1 MQGIYNEV
9 PIVLLTG
16 IIFSVVTKD
25 TTLTLAASGIIA
37 LLAAFF
43 IIKKPSAMKKPA
55 IVAPGGSLE
64 KALIAFDYGADAVYV
79 GANQFSLRKSANNLE
94 LSELTYLCK
103 RAKAANKRVYLAM
116 NIYPKEKNV
125 NGIIKF
131 LKINCKY

>member
-1 MQGIYNEV
+1 
-9 PIVLLTG
+9 
-16 IIFSVVTKD
+16 
-25 TTLTLAASGIIA
+25 
-37 LLAAFF
+37 
-43 IIKKPSAMKKPA
+43 MKKPA

-116 NIYPKEKNV
+116 NIYPHEKDV

-131 LKINCKY
+131 LKLILQILG